1 MFFDDLTPVSAT
13 TSNGTAASSN
23 GSSADGWDALIRLAE
38 AFPLESL
45 SFREGAPAEVPHPL
59 PVASHDAVPEQVSSY
74 EGVLDLVYGR
84 GDGPLIGLG
93 TGSSPALAGSP

>member
-13 TSNGTAASSN
+13 TSNGTAASSD
-23 GSSADGWDALIRLAE
+23 GSSTDGWDALIRLAE

-45 SFREGAPAEVPHPL
+45 SFGERANAGAPEPL
-59 PVASHDAVPEQVSSY
+59 PAPSRDALPEQVSSY
-74 EGVLDLVYGR
+74 QGVLDLVDGR

-93 TGSSPALAGSP
+93 TGSSLALAGSG